1 MTYPVANA
9 KLFAMPSCNATR
21 SKTRTQ
27 LLIEERLDTSLS
39 SIVAAERAAGKSWG
53 AIARLIEQR
62 TRVTVTDQTI
72 RNWYGD
78 TSDTAA

>member
-1 MTYPVANA
+1 
-9 KLFAMPSCNATR
+9 MPSCNATR
-21 SKTRTQ
+21 AKTRTQ
-27 LLIEERLDTSLS
+27 LLIEERLDSPLS

-53 AIARLIEQR
+53 SIARLIEQK

-78 TSDTAA
+78 AADSAA